1 MMKYAEYNNYFVPAV
16 KNLNLCPKSDD
27 FDLKEDKFVAILN
40 CKDEFHAWIL
50 VSLGKEYPMTDE
62 FKDLLIKLAGPH
74 GKTLLHVIKQ
84 RGGISKEMLKGK
96 TKDKP
101 K

>member
-1 MMKYAEYNNYFVPAV
+1 MMKYVEYNNYFVPAV
-16 KNLNLCPKSDD
+16 KNLNLCPKSDN
-27 FDLKEDKFVAILN
+27 FELKEDKFAAILN
-40 CKDEFHAWIL
+40 CKDEFHAWTFVPID
-50 VSLGKEYPMTDE
+50 KEYPMTDE

-96 TKDKP
+96 TKDHSR
-101 K
+101 